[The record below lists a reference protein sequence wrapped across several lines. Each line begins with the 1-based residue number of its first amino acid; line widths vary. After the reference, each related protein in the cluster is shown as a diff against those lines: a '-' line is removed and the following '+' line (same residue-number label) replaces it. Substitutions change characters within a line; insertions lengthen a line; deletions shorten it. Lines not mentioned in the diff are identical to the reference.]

1 MPQAMEAYNRW
12 LAYAHLDEQT
22 RAELEAIR
30 NNPQEIADRFWRGL
44 SFGTGGL
51 RGIMGAGTNRVNAYT
66 VAKVTRGFAKYL
78 NSISELPSCAI
89 GHDSRHGSRAFAQ
102 LAAAVLALAL
112 PIMGIG
118 FRPSL
123 LALTVLAVLPIFI
136 NTFVG
141 IMSADP
147 AVVDAARGMGASD
160 FQLLRMVQLPLAMP
174 FMFAGLQ
181 TAVVQS
187 IGLAT
192 LAAYIGGG
200 GFGNWILQGL
210 AVNSFPLLL
219 AGAVPVAVMA
229 MFAEILLGLA
239 RRAVVPKGLTV
250 A

>member
-1 MPQAMEAYNRW
+1 MWGSNDP
-12 LAYAHLDEQT
+12 LDFVQYIRDNSET
-22 RAELEAIR
+22 FWEL
-30 NNPQEIADRFWRGL
+30 
-44 SFGTGGL
+44 FGQH
-51 RGIMGAGTNRVNAYT
+51 V
-66 VAKVTRGFAKYL
+66 
-78 NSISELPSCAI
+78 ELV
-89 GHDSRHGSRAFAQ
+89 GW
-102 LAAAVLALAL
+102 AVLISLLIAVPLAIITSRIPVLEKPLTWVANIGQAVPSLAVLGLTL
-112 PIMGIG
+112 PWLGIG
-118 FRPSL
+118 FKPSL
-123 LALTVLAVLPIFI
+123 FALTVLAVLPIFL
-136 NTFVG
+136 NTYVG
-141 IMSADP
+141 INSADE
-147 AVVDAARGMGASD
+147 ATIDAARGMGSSD